1 MTASLRSERGVALVV
16 ALMAM
21 TMMVALG
28 TALIVTTTTESKIA
42 RNFRLASGATYAADA
57 MLERALGEL
66 EAIPD
71 WNTLLA
77 GTVRS
82 SLVDGPPTGRR
93 MLADGTLIDLG
104 ESINVANCEK
114 PTTCAADDLNKVT
127 EQRPWGLNNPRWQ
140 PFSWGSLNN
149 LTPSDSV
156 NSVFYGLVMVADDP
170 SECDNNPLVD
180 GGDAVP
186 PCGTTSSLNP
196 GAGVLSL
203 RAEAFGPFGTHTVIE
218 ATVTRTESAAGVRL
232 LSWREVR

>member
-1 MTASLRSERGVALVV
+1 
-16 ALMAM
+16 MAM

-28 TALIVTTTTESKIA
+28 TALILTTTTESRIA

-66 EAIPD
+66 MAISD
-71 WNTLLA
+71 WNMLLA

-93 MLADGTLIDLG
+93 MLVDGTWIDLG
-104 ESINVANCEK
+104 ETINAATCEK
-114 PTTCAADDLNKVT
+114 PTTCTDDDMNRVT
-127 EQRPWGLNNPRWQ
+127 EARPWGLNNPRWQ
-140 PFSWGSLNN
+140 PFAWGSLND
-149 LTPSDSV
+149 LTPSGSV
-156 NSVFYGLVMVADDP
+156 NSVFYGMVMVADDP

-180 GGDAVP
+180 GGEAVP

-203 RAEAFGPFGTHTVIE
+203 RAEAFGPFGTHTIIE
-218 ATVTRTESAAGVRL
+218 ATVTRTERAAGARL